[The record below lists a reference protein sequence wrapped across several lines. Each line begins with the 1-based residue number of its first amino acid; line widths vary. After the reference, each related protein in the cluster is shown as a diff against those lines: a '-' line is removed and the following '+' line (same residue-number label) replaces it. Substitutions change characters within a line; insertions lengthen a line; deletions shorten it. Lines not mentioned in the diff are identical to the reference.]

1 VPFGGARSA
10 HSVLAVQ
17 KMFFLLKNHLSDL
30 SYQSDKEGTCMDEK
44 NAKAMSYSVIAAAW
58 LAVFCLFGYRATFA
72 VLSGPMAS
80 TMNWTGA
87 EVSLGYSLMMTI
99 YAITAFFSGMII
111 DKWGTKPVYAIAA
124 VFGMLGFYLTSRV
137 DSLWAYYACYA
148 IFAGIGTGM
157 LWVSSTISVRKWF
170 VGKYYA
176 KMWGIAFAGAPMAQ
190 VLLSLGVKPMLVQ
203 NAAQWRD
210 AMSYLAWITL
220 ALLLIAAMLAKK
232 NPEQYGIIPFGAVP
246 AAPGADTKTEHIW
259 SVGEAF
265 GTSAIWGAV
274 LAFLTSMVA
283 EFLIWTQVVRYWTK
297 DLQMSLDYA
306 TNLYVAIGIAGIFTM
321 PLMGIMADKVV
332 GHLGNEV
339 RGRKVMLVFAPLV
352 GVAACMLLLNMN
364 AESGLLGIVV
374 CILFATYW
382 AIEPGG
388 VVGYSGAIYGRVS
401 LGKIWGTATLIVMGI
416 GPALGSFMGGYLAD
430 TSGNFT
436 ASIQFAM
443 AAFAI
448 SAVVA
453 FLLPLSATAKAARGN
468 TNTIPM
474 DTNK

>member
-1 VPFGGARSA
+1 
-10 HSVLAVQ
+10 
-17 KMFFLLKNHLSDL
+17 
-30 SYQSDKEGTCMDEK
+30 MDNQ
-44 NAKAMSYSVIAAAW
+44 NAKGMSYSVIAASF

-80 TMNWTGA
+80 TMKWSGA

-137 DSLWAYYACYA
+137 ETLFAYYACYA
-148 IFAGIGTGM
+148 VFAGIGTGM

-170 VGKYYA
+170 VGKFYA
-176 KMWGIAFAGAPMAQ
+176 KMWGIAFAGAPLAQ
-190 VLLSLGVKPMLVQ
+190 VLLSLGVKPLLVQ

-210 AMSYLAWITL
+210 AMNYLAWITL
-220 ALLLIAAMLAKK
+220 GLLLVAAMLAKK
-232 NPEQYGIIPFGAVP
+232 NPEQYGITPFGAMP
-246 AAPGADTKTEHIW
+246 AAPGAAAKPDHIW
-259 SVGEAF
+259 NVGEAF
-265 GTSAIWGAV
+265 GTTAIWGAII
-274 LAFLTSMVA
+274 AFLTSMVA

-297 DLQMSLDYA
+297 DLNMSLDSA

-321 PLMGIMADKVV
+321 PLMGIVADKVV

-339 RGRKVMLVFAPLV
+339 KGRKAMLVFAPLV
-352 GVAACMLLLNMN
+352 GVAACLLLLNMK
-364 AESGLLGIVV
+364 ATSTVLGIVV

-388 VVGYSGAIYGRVS
+388 VVGYSGAVYGRVS

-443 AAFAI
+443 ASFAI

-453 FLLPLSATAKAARGN
+453 FFLPLTATSKAEVAQQEPVKV
-468 TNTIPM
+468 TA
-474 DTNK
+474 

>member
-1 VPFGGARSA
+1 MEN
-10 HSVLAVQ
+10 Q
-17 KMFFLLKNHLSDL
+17 
-30 SYQSDKEGTCMDEK
+30 
-44 NAKAMSYSVIAAAW
+44 NAKGMSYSVIAASF

-80 TMNWTGA
+80 TMKWTGA

-124 VFGMLGFYLTSRV
+124 VFGMLGFWLTSRV
-137 DSLWAYYACYA
+137 ESLFAYYACYA
-148 IFAGIGTGM
+148 VFAGIGTGM

-170 VGKYYA
+170 VGKFYA
-176 KMWGIAFAGAPMAQ
+176 KMWGIAFAGAPLAQ
-190 VLLSLGVKPMLVQ
+190 VLLSLGVKPLLVQ

-210 AMSYLAWITL
+210 AMNYLAWITL
-220 ALLLIAAMLAKK
+220 GLLLVAAMLAKK
-232 NPEQYGIIPFGAVP
+232 NPEQYGITPFGAMP
-246 AAPGADTKTEHIW
+246 AAPGAVAKPEHIW
-259 SVGEAF
+259 NVGEAF
-265 GTSAIWGAV
+265 GTPAIWGAV

-297 DLQMSLDYA
+297 DLSMSLDSA

-321 PLMGIMADKVV
+321 PLMGIVADKVV

-339 RGRKVMLVFAPLV
+339 KGRKAMLVFAPLV
-352 GVAACMLLLNMN
+352 GVAACTLLLNMT
-364 AESGLLGIVV
+364 AQSTVLGIVV

-388 VVGYSGAIYGRVS
+388 VVGYSGAVYGRVS

-443 AAFAI
+443 ASFAI
-448 SAVVA
+448 SAAVA
-453 FLLPLSATAKAARGN
+453 FFLPLTATSKAAVAQEAAKV
-468 TNTIPM
+468 TA
-474 DTNK
+474 

>member
-1 VPFGGARSA
+1 MEN
-10 HSVLAVQ
+10 Q
-17 KMFFLLKNHLSDL
+17 
-30 SYQSDKEGTCMDEK
+30 
-44 NAKAMSYSVIAAAW
+44 NAKGMSYSVIAASF

-80 TMNWTGA
+80 TMKWTGA

-124 VFGMLGFYLTSRV
+124 VFGMLGFWLTSRV
-137 DSLWAYYACYA
+137 ESLFAYYACYA
-148 IFAGIGTGM
+148 VFAGIGTGM

-170 VGKYYA
+170 VGKFYA
-176 KMWGIAFAGAPMAQ
+176 KMWGIAFAGAPLAQ
-190 VLLSLGVKPMLVQ
+190 VLLSLGVKPLLVQ

-210 AMSYLAWITL
+210 AMNYLAWITL
-220 ALLLIAAMLAKK
+220 GLLLVAAMLAKK
-232 NPEQYGIIPFGAVP
+232 NPEQYGITPFGAMP
-246 AAPGADTKTEHIW
+246 AAPGAAAKPEHIW
-259 SVGEAF
+259 NVGEAF
-265 GTSAIWGAV
+265 GTPAIWGAV

-297 DLQMSLDYA
+297 DLSMSLDSA

-321 PLMGIMADKVV
+321 PLMGIVADKVV

-339 RGRKVMLVFAPLV
+339 KGRKAMLVFAPLV
-352 GVAACMLLLNMN
+352 GVAACTLLLNMN
-364 AESGLLGIVV
+364 AQSTVLGIVV

-388 VVGYSGAIYGRVS
+388 VVGYSGAVYGRVS

-443 AAFAI
+443 ASFAI

-453 FLLPLSATAKAARGN
+453 FFLPLTATSKAAVAQEAAKV
-468 TNTIPM
+468 TA
-474 DTNK
+474 

>member
-1 VPFGGARSA
+1 
-10 HSVLAVQ
+10 
-17 KMFFLLKNHLSDL
+17 MDNH
-30 SYQSDKEGTCMDEK
+30 
-44 NAKAMSYSVIAAAW
+44 NAKGMSYSVIAASF

-80 TMNWTGA
+80 TMKWTGA

-99 YAITAFFSGMII
+99 YAVTAFFSGMII

-124 VFGMLGFYLTSRV
+124 VFGMLGFWLTSRV
-137 DSLWAYYACYA
+137 ETLFAYYACYA
-148 IFAGIGTGM
+148 VFAGIGTGM

-170 VGKYYA
+170 VGKFYA
-176 KMWGIAFAGAPMAQ
+176 KMWGIAFAGAPLAQ
-190 VLLSLGVKPMLVQ
+190 VVLSLGVKPLLVQ

-210 AMSYLAWITL
+210 AMNYLAWITL
-220 ALLLIAAMLAKK
+220 GLLLVAAMLAKK
-232 NPEQYGIIPFGAVP
+232 NPEQYGITPFGAMPP
-246 AAPGADTKTEHIW
+246 AAGANAKPEYIW
-259 SVGEAF
+259 NVGEAF
-265 GTSAIWGAV
+265 GTPAIWGAV

-297 DLQMSLDYA
+297 DLSMSLDSA

-321 PLMGIMADKVV
+321 PLMGIVADKVV
-332 GHLGNEV
+332 GHMGNEV
-339 RGRKVMLVFAPLV
+339 KGRKAMLVFAPLV

-364 AESGLLGIVV
+364 AQSTVLGIVV

-388 VVGYSGAIYGRVS
+388 VVGYSGAVYGRVS

-430 TSGNFT
+430 SSGNFT

-443 AAFAI
+443 ASFAI

-453 FLLPLSATAKAARGN
+453 FFLPLTATSKAAVAQEAA
-468 TNTIPM
+468 
-474 DTNK
+474 KVSA

>member
-1 VPFGGARSA
+1 
-10 HSVLAVQ
+10 
-17 KMFFLLKNHLSDL
+17 
-30 SYQSDKEGTCMDEK
+30 MDNQ
-44 NAKAMSYSVIAAAW
+44 NAKGMSYSVIAASF

-80 TMNWTGA
+80 TMKWSGA

-137 DSLWAYYACYA
+137 ETLFAYYACYA
-148 IFAGIGTGM
+148 VFAGIGTGM

-170 VGKYYA
+170 VGKFYA
-176 KMWGIAFAGAPMAQ
+176 KMWGIAFAGAPLAQ
-190 VLLSLGVKPMLVQ
+190 VLLSLGVKPLLVQ

-210 AMSYLAWITL
+210 AMNYLAWITL
-220 ALLLIAAMLAKK
+220 GLLLVAAMLAKK
-232 NPEQYGIIPFGAVP
+232 NPEQYGITPFGAMP
-246 AAPGADTKTEHIW
+246 AAPGAAAKPEHIW
-259 SVGEAF
+259 NVGEAF
-265 GTSAIWGAV
+265 GTTAIWGASI
-274 LAFLTSMVA
+274 AFLTSMVA

-297 DLQMSLDYA
+297 DLNMSLDSA

-321 PLMGIMADKVV
+321 PLMGIVADKVV

-339 RGRKVMLVFAPLV
+339 KGRKAMLVFAPLV
-352 GVAACMLLLNMN
+352 GVAACLLLLNMK
-364 AESGLLGIVV
+364 ATSTVLGIVV

-388 VVGYSGAIYGRVS
+388 VVGYSGAVYGRVS

-443 AAFAI
+443 ASFAI

-453 FLLPLSATAKAARGN
+453 FFLPLTATSKAEVAQQEPVKV
-468 TNTIPM
+468 TA
-474 DTNK
+474 